1 MSRTVTHPYGE
12 CVNITNRVSLAIA
25 AEPAPTT
32 IRVPIVLALHANLVR
47 LTVLVHTRTPLVA
60 AAQAAQ
66 GAATYARLS
75 DDGLSIPDQLASS
88 RKYAED
94 RGWQVA
100 GEFVDEHKSAFRKVG
115 ARDLRLCSQRLT
127 PGRSTRSSRGTKIA

>member
-47 LTVLVHTRTPLVA
+47 LTVLVHTRTPLVRPPKQRKGPRPTLGCQTTASASQTSWRVRGSTPKIA
-60 AAQAAQ
+60 AGRSRVSSWTSTSQPSERLAQ
-66 GAATYARLS
+66 G
-75 DDGLSIPDQLASS
+75 I
-88 RKYAED
+88 
-94 RGWQVA
+94 
-100 GEFVDEHKSAFRKVG
+100 
-115 ARDLRLCSQRLT
+115 
-127 PGRSTRSSRGTKIA
+127 

>member
-1 MSRTVTHPYGE
+1 MKSSNEQNRYPPYGE

-75 DDGLSIPDQLASS
+75 DDGLSIP
-88 RKYAED
+88 
-94 RGWQVA
+94 
-100 GEFVDEHKSAFRKVG
+100 AFRKL
-115 ARDLRLCSQRLT
+115 AQR
-127 PGRSTRSSRGTKIA
+127 I